1 MSTQTIV
8 ENTGNQANIS
18 SDVSKIF
25 LGDNLDKT
33 YEHTNGSGGELTYLA
48 GTLLGRAHA
57 TGKVTPLKSAA
68 TDGSQVPFGIL
79 MHDLTVAN
87 GATANMT
94 MAVSGEVAED
104 KVIFDGSDTLATTTL
119 NGTGNVMRLDQRIG
133 AIGIYLVAS
142 TELTGLDN
150 A

>member
-1 MSTQTIV
+1 MSSQTV
-8 ENTGNQANIS
+8 VANTGNQANIS
-18 SDVSKIF
+18 TDTSKIF
-25 LGDNLDKT
+25 LGNILDKT

-48 GTLLGRAHA
+48 GTLIGRAHA
-57 TGKVTPLKSAA
+57 TGKVTPLIAAA

-94 MAVSGEVAED
+94 VAVSGEVAQD
-104 KVIFDGSDTLATTTL
+104 KVLFNAAETLATTSL
-119 NGTGNVMRLDQRIG
+119 NGTGNVMRLDQRI
-133 AIGIYLVAS
+133 AMIGIYLVAS